1 MCGSV
6 GFHHVLRQCGA
17 TEGVIND
24 LVNLPLGP
32 LEPADASELA
42 QRLLLGIERGSDEQA
57 VAALVE
63 HSGAIPYLVHA
74 LAHRLHD
81 TGRGSVSVDD
91 VAAAFGDFMDDRD
104 DSRAVTHLLTR
115 LAPFYGDR
123 VMAAEEILDRVAVA
137 GSATTTEIGA
147 DGRLLDDL
155 VDDHYLIERGGVLSW
170 RYDVL
175 RRIWMH
181 RQRLG

>member
-1 MCGSV
+1 
-6 GFHHVLRQCGA
+6 
-17 TEGVIND
+17 
-24 LVNLPLGP
+24 
-32 LEPADASELA
+32 
-42 QRLLLGIERGSDEQA
+42 
-57 VAALVE
+57 
-63 HSGAIPYLVHA
+63 
-74 LAHRLHD
+74 
-81 TGRGSVSVDD
+81 
-91 VAAAFGDFMDDRD
+91 MDDRD

-115 LAPFYGDR
+115 LDPLYGDR
-123 VMAAEEILDRVAVA
+123 APAAEEILSRVAVA

-155 VDDHYLIERGGVLSW
+155 VDDHYLIERGGILSW